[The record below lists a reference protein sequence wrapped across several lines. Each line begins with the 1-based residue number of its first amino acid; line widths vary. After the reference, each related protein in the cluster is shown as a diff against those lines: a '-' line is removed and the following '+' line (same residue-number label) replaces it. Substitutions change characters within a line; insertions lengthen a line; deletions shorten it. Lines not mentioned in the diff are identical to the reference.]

1 MTRKQTI
8 IKSILWRLLILAITA
23 VMVAIIKNKIA
34 LVIMLNVVNMGVYY
48 LFERLF
54 LKITKY
60 KKVIDI
66 KYKKV

>member
-1 MTRKQTI
+1 M
-8 IKSILWRLLILAITA
+8 AITA
-23 VMVAIIKNKIA
+23 VTVAIIKNKIA